1 MKKWVFEIK
10 LKLYIFVNFVFDIGY
25 KFKVM

>member
-10 LKLYIFVNFVFDIGY
+10 LKLHNSPCGD
-25 KFKVM
+25 